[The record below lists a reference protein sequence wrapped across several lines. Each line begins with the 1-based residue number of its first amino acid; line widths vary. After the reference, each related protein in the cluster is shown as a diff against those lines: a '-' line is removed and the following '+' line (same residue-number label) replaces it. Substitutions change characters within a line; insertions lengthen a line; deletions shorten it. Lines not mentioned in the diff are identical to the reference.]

1 MVEYF
6 LGKFFLG
13 KFYIID
19 LGVERKG
26 KCGCGFDYCNSDL
39 VFGSIGLGTLFLII
53 KLISWLCWKIRGL
66 RVLT

>member
-6 LGKFFLG
+6 LGKFLLG

-39 VFGSIGLGTLFLII
+39 VFGSIGLGTLFLNY
-53 KLISWLCWKIRGL
+53 KIN
-66 RVLT
+66 